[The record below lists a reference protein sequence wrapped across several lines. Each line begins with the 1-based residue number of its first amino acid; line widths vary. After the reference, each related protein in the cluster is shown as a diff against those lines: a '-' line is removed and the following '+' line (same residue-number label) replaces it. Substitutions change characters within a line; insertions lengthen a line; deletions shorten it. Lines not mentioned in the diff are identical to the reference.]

1 MIVFY
6 RFADYIK
13 RNNIKRKDI
22 IRDTGISSA
31 TLANLSSNK
40 GVSTDTI
47 DKLCKYL
54 HCQPEQIMEFKNDE
68 GEQNDNNK

>member
-6 RFADYIK
+6 RFSDFINRK
-13 RNNIKRKDI
+13 NIKIKDI

-31 TLANLSSNK
+31 TLSNMRK
-40 GVSTDTI
+40 NKSVTIDTI

-54 HCQPEQIMEFKNDE
+54 KCKPEDLLEFSDSDSLK
-68 GEQNDNNK
+68 